1 MTIVRAASSAML
13 SVVSAPRRAAALREV
28 VHLEAEAQEVA
39 RREAVLQEVRLRET
53 LAVAAVVP
61 PVMMTMI
68 TTHRAAVAEG
78 EGDSFLVTK
87 PTKLAK
93 LFFNTLGATARNR
106 LPLLTPTKVGL

>member
-1 MTIVRAASSAML
+1 MTIVRAASSATL
-13 SVVSAPRRAAALREV
+13 SVALVPRRAAALREV

-61 PVMMTMI
+61 PVMTTTI

-78 EGDSFLVTK
+78 EGDSF
-87 PTKLAK
+87 
-93 LFFNTLGATARNR
+93 FNPPPFGHPLKRGTRKATQSLR
-106 LPLLTPTKVGL
+106 PVGSPF